1 MSVQVISFNCHLR
14 TKAGKTI
21 SHSTNKDVLTATE
34 DTPLFLKGLSK
45 HLVGLTKGEKRV
57 INLPAEDAYGFYD
70 PQKVILYPR
79 KKLPR
84 DIRVGSLIQLVGK
97 SGKVRIYTALQILGE
112 LVSLDGNH
120 PLAGQDL
127 IFEIETLEVRDAS
140 DKELEELPNP
150 LSKQVLH

>member
-14 TKAGKTI
+14 TKAGQTI
-21 SHSTNKDVLTATE
+21 SHSTVKDVLTATDE
-34 DTPLFLKGLSK
+34 TPLFLKGLSK
-45 HLVGLTKGEKRV
+45 HLVGLTKGEKRS
-57 INLPAEDAYGFYD
+57 INLSAEDAYGFYD

-84 DIRVGSLIQLVGK
+84 DIRIGAPVRIVGK
-97 SGKVRIYTALQILGE
+97 SGKVRVYTALQIVDG

-127 IFEIETLEVRDAS
+127 VFEIEALDVRDAS
-140 DKELEELPNP
+140 EQELEELTNP
-150 LSKQVLH
+150 PSKQMLH

>member
-14 TKAGKTI
+14 TKTGKTI
-21 SHSTNKDVLTATE
+21 SHSTNRDVLTATE
-34 DTPLFLKGLSK
+34 ETPLFLKGLSK
-45 HLVGLTKGEKRV
+45 HLVGLTKGEKR
-57 INLPAEDAYGFYD
+57 IIHLAAEDAYGFYD

-97 SGKVRIYTALQILGE
+97 SGKVRRYTTLQILGE

-127 IFEIETLEVRDAS
+127 IFEIEGLEVRDAT
-140 DKELEELPNP
+140 DKEVEEVTNP
-150 LSKQVLH
+150 LSKQMLH